1 VPEGDATLLAVDAEN
16 DLALL
21 RAPFHG
27 REIARLRDKPSVR
40 AGEEIVVVGFPLLG
54 ILATQA
60 NVTTGVVSSLA
71 GIRNDARYLQISA
84 PVQPGNS
91 GGPLLD
97 MGGNV
102 IGLVSAKLD
111 AAKVAD
117 VTGDLPENVNFA
129 INASVIRSL
138 LDSQSIPYRT
148 GTFAAQQSAADVG
161 DIGKSISDLVA
172 CWK

>member
-1 VPEGDATLLAVDAEN
+1 MLLAVDAEN

-21 RAPFHG
+21 KTPLHQGEVAK
-27 REIARLRDKPSVR
+27 LRDKPSVR
-40 AGEEIVVVGFPLLG
+40 AGEEVVVVGFPLLG
-54 ILATQA
+54 IIAPQA

-71 GIRNDARYLQISA
+71 GIRNDARFLQISA

-97 MGGNV
+97 MSGNV
-102 IGLVSAKLD
+102 IGLVSAKLN

-117 VTGDLPENVNFA
+117 ITGDLPENVNFA
-129 INASVIRSL
+129 INAAVMRSL
-138 LDSQSIPYRT
+138 LESQSVPYRT
-148 GTFAAQQSAADVG
+148 GALTAQRSTADVG